1 MKVKFV
7 SGPKTGTIEH
17 LQPSIANVLIASG
30 MAEHIPYKNYA
41 ERLCEVNAQPS
52 LPDAT
57 VRWSVAA
64 GIKTG
69 KPCISARC
77 SRPNCTTLI
86 YDGPP
91 TTLESLTFCHTCGEL
106 SIEMIPAAVCKQY
119 RSTYHKPTNLSDD
132 QAKCFEVARSLNAV
146 DTPIQPFGPAD
157 DKLRDAAKYSNV
169 GLGHYKPSVDVPYK
183 TAGEILKENL
193 KRGDK

>member
-1 MKVKFV
+1 MKIRFV
-7 SGPKTGTIEH
+7 SGPKQGTIEH

-30 MAEHIPYKNYA
+30 LAEHIPYKNYA
-41 ERLCEVNAQPS
+41 ERLSEETAQLQPS

-57 VRWSVAA
+57 VRWSVGA

-91 TTLESLTFCHTCGEL
+91 KTLESLTFCHTCGEL

-119 RSTYHKPTNLSDD
+119 RSTYQQSPNLSEDA
-132 QAKCFEVARSLNAV
+132 AKCFEVARSLNAV
-146 DTPIQPFGPAD
+146 DTPIQPFGPKDNALAD
-157 DKLRDAAKYSNV
+157 TAKYSNV
-169 GLGHYKPSVDVPYK
+169 GIGNYKPSPGDNQP
-183 TAGEILKENL
+183 AERLK
-193 KRGDK
+193 KKA